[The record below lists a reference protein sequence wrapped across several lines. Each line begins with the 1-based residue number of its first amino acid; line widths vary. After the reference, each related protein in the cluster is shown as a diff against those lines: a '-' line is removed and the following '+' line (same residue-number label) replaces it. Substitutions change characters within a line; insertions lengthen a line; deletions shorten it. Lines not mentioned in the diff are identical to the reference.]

1 MPRVGALASNGA
13 PKQLV
18 TGAPV
23 GLKTVPPHKM
33 VAVVNERFPRKQ
45 PRTLVQAYYQNMTQ
59 ELRDSI
65 RDQII
70 DAARKAGLS

>member
-1 MPRVGALASNGA
+1 MGDKSRVTTKSGAS
-13 PKQLV
+13 
-18 TGAPV
+18 
-23 GLKTVPPHKM
+23 M